1 MSQSHFSLFIFSLVC
16 ISCQP
21 LQSSG
26 PTSFDNDCD
35 PNVNPIPDT
44 ASNGNES
51 DEYSAECPVYDSDL
65 EDYAPIQAVGYEFP
79 DAAALLNW
87 ERPSDFVYYVD
98 FSGTPG
104 ELANH
109 EGTDY
114 VHNDQNTPY
123 VFINAAADGQVVYVR
138 TGCPQSSTFAR
149 NTDRRECGSGWGN
162 HIILKHGD
170 VYTRY
175 AHLAPDSIL
184 VQVGDQVE
192 KSKSVALMGNT
203 GRSELRHLHLEL
215 GTIETEFDPCAP
227 SQSFDKVYD
236 PEHLF

>member
-1 MSQSHFSLFIFSLVC
+1 MKTAQSAQC
-16 ISCQP
+16 M
-21 LQSSG
+21 
-26 PTSFDNDCD
+26 
-35 PNVNPIPDT
+35 
-44 ASNGNES
+44 
-51 DEYSAECPVYDSDL
+51 
-65 EDYAPIQAVGYEFP
+65 
-79 DAAALLNW
+79 
-87 ERPSDFVYYVD
+87 YYVD

-104 ELANH
+104 EPANH

-114 VHNDQNTPY
+114 VHNDQNTLY

-170 VYTRY
+170 VFTRY
-175 AHLAPDSIL
+175 AHLAPASIL
-184 VQVGDQVE
+184 VQVGEQVE
-192 KSKSVALMGNT
+192 KSESIALMGNS